1 MSRRGRDGEAA
12 RREGKRGR
20 KGRRGKRG
28 SGREEAGEKG
38 KERKKRIKKMKRR
51 KKIIN
56 LTYFVGI
63 DTSKGGYAR
72 YYRIILKQF
81 NTSNT
86 SIRNR
91 SGIYSHPIIY
101 RKTMLR

>member
-1 MSRRGRDGEAA
+1 MSRRGKDAEEA

-20 KGRRGKRG
+20 KEKRARRG
-28 SGREEAGEKG
+28 SGKEGAGEKG

-51 KKIIN
+51 KRIIN

-72 YYRIILKQF
+72 YYPKILKLF
-81 NTSNT
+81 NTLNI